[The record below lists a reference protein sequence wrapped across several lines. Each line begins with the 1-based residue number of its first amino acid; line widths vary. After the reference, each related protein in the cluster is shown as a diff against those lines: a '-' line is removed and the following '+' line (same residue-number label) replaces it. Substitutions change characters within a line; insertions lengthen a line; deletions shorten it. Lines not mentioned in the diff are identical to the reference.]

1 MCICVFAN
9 KITFRSKQIHI
20 RRCAKEKTF
29 AETENGDL
37 FICLFV
43 YSTTKSQ
50 PYVTIYLFKK
60 NTQRTSHHAHSGK
73 KREHSLFIKTALT
86 AMDGHDRPTF
96 NELLW

>member
-9 KITFRSKQIHI
+9 KITFWSKQIHI

-50 PYVTIYLFKK
+50 PYRRQQQQAAQSKGEVKAGTRGRGY
-60 NTQRTSHHAHSGK
+60 
-73 KREHSLFIKTALT
+73 
-86 AMDGHDRPTF
+86 
-96 NELLW
+96 